1 MKQSVLFLI
10 LAVGAGCVVF
20 AFFAG
25 CHFLSGTPVDMRVKD
40 FTLPLLSGGTVRLSS
55 YLGQPV
61 LLVFFTPSC
70 GHCHSEAPRL
80 EAVYRKY
87 RDRGLVVLGVGYIG
101 GSTEEALRNFVT
113 ENNLTYPVAI
123 DTPETKIVQRYNVS
137 WVPHNVFFNRQG
149 NIVREERRELS
160 PEELEEYLQEIL

>member
-1 MKQSVLFLI
+1 MKKPVLLLI
-10 LAVGAGCVVF
+10 LVVGAGCVVF
-20 AFFAG
+20 ALFAG
-25 CHFLSGTPVDMRVKD
+25 YLLSGTPVDMRVKD

-80 EAVYRKY
+80 EAAYEKY
-87 RDRGLVVLGVGYIG
+87 RNRGLVVLGVGYIG
-101 GSTEEALRNFVT
+101 GSTEEALRSFVA
-113 ENNLTYPVAI
+113 EHNLTYPVAI

-160 PEELEEYLQEIL
+160 PEELEEYLREIL